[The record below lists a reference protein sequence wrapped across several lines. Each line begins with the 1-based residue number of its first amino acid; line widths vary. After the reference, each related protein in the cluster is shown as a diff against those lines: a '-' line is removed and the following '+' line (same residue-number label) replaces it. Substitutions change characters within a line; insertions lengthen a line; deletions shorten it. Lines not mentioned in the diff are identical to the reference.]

1 MNQIR
6 EYISESFNELL
17 TKVSWP
23 SWKELQSSS
32 IIVLV
37 ASLIIALIVFAMDSG
52 FKTIMEFIYKNLF

>member
-37 ASLIIALIVFAMDSG
+37 ASLIIALLVFAMDSG